1 MRDKP
6 CLTSAD
12 VEKALRACTAEA
24 QRSKWNVSIAVLD
37 EGGFLLGFHRM
48 DGAPPIS
55 AEVSI
60 GKARTAAM
68 TKRSSKFF
76 EDLTPNSIP

>member
-1 MRDKP
+1 
-6 CLTSAD
+6 L
-12 VEKALRACTAEA
+12 L
-24 QRSKWNVSIAVLD
+24 LD
-37 EGGFLLGFHRM
+37 FHRM

-60 GKARTAAM
+60 GKAPTPAM

-76 EDLTPNSIP
+76 EDRVKEGLAFANSRPGF